1 MPHVAAHRVAITGIG
16 VISAIGLNRH
26 QFWTSLVEGKSGIG
40 EFEQPEFGPI
50 RFKNAAVVRGY
61 NPEEYFHDKTVAFMD
76 RFAQFSVIA
85 AREAVEQSG
94 VEWTADLRER
104 TAIVTGSCIGGRI
117 AEEAGYW
124 NLFHLNKNRVHPLTI
139 PLGMANSGASQVS
152 MEFGVHGPTFTFST
166 ACSSSGHALGHA
178 FWMVRSGAAPMA
190 IAGGADAPVYFGN
203 MKAWE
208 AMRVVSPDTCRPFS
222 KDRAGMILGEGA
234 AMLVLEPMDVALAR
248 GATPIAEITGF
259 GMSSD
264 ASHITQPLAEGA
276 ARAIRGALKD
286 AGIALEDIGYIN
298 AHGTGTEANDKM
310 ECAAIRSVFGAHA
323 DKLQISST
331 KSMHGHTLGAAGA
344 IESAATAFSL
354 QRGILP
360 PTANFTEPDPEC
372 DLDVIPNEARVA
384 GVEQALSTS
393 FAFGGL
399 NAVLAFRA
407 VK

>member
-1 MPHVAAHRVAITGIG
+1 MPRVAITGIG
-16 VISAIGLNRH
+16 VISALGLDRE
-26 QFWTSLVEGKSGIG
+26 QFWASLVEGKSGIG
-40 EFEQPEFGPI
+40 EFEQPEYGPV
-50 RFKNAAVVRGY
+50 RFKNAAFVHGY
-61 NPEEYFHDKTVAFMD
+61 AAENYFPDKNISFMD

-85 AREAVEQSG
+85 AREAVGQAG
-94 VEWTADLRER
+94 IEWDDELREQ
-104 TAIVTGSCIGGRI
+104 TAIITGTCIGGRI

-166 ACSSSGHALGHA
+166 ACSSSAHALGHA
-178 FWMVRSGAAPMA
+178 FWMVRSGAVPVA
-190 IAGGADAPVYFGN
+190 IAGGADAPIYFGN

-222 KDRAGMILGEGA
+222 LDRAGMILGEGA
-234 AMLVLEPMDVALAR
+234 AMLVLEPLDAALAR
-248 GATPIAEITGF
+248 GARPIAEVVGF

-286 AGIALEDIGYIN
+286 GDLAPEQVGYIN

-310 ECAAIRSVFGAHA
+310 ECAAIRLVFGGHA
-323 DKLQISST
+323 DKMLISST

-344 IESAATAFSL
+344 IEAAATAFSL
-354 QRGILP
+354 DRGILP
-360 PTANFTEPDPEC
+360 PTANFTRPDPDC
-372 DLDVIPNEARVA
+372 DLDVIPNQAREAS
-384 GVEQALSTS
+384 VEVALSQS

-399 NAVLAFRA
+399 NAVLALRSMR
-407 VK
+407 